1 MKRIR
6 IYDTNKFASKDSLK
20 LKRRNRVKGIILA
33 AGMLFSSVL
42 VAGCGRKHTHPVYP
56 QSSSIQDYKQ
66 DSTSSTVFDDAVS
79 YDYDSDKVSDNYVIS
94 NIELKLSEDNANAF
108 NIYLDNINT
117 VYEYDR
123 FYGIDEALEK
133 EASSSTKKSEKHVDS
148 IELNNGLFDVGSLIS
163 VVQKNNK
170 EYLNSDS
177 ISSYKRASLKE
188 LSDSE
193 IRVISECIVEGL
205 NYEIKNHPE
214 IDMNEL
220 KCVVGDLKMFS
231 SPSTSNA
238 YVNLDNV
245 LVISPSMIKLVQIMD
260 DSRDAQRD
268 ILFHESKHLIQK
280 SCADN
285 ENTDKETKIGTSHE
299 WNDLDVNPLKWNWFY
314 EASAEKAMCNQTG
327 NDVITYKYL
336 VSYLDSITMATVLKD
351 NVSADQTEYLCFQR
365 DPEKLYEQFGC
376 KNDDEKK
383 ELIKMMYTIDV
394 LQYEREDFYDQYNPV
409 YGKIETEDELVEL
422 QRKLKVSICETLT
435 KKFYENLASSMVDN
449 NMTMRDMFYV
459 IRAFEGDINSHL
471 DCASLEKVDANGP
484 FMEKYLEIQNNFF
497 QYVADSSGL
506 SQDEVISNYSSYV
519 PNEDNKLLNGIDSSK
534 KEFIVKRY
542 KDVESKGDYSILEM
556 NNMIT
561 SSNTKSK

>member
-33 AGMLFSSVL
+33 AGMLFSSIF
-42 VAGCGRKHTHPVYP
+42 VAGCGRKHTQPVYS
-56 QSSSIQDYKQ
+56 QSSSVQGYTQ

-79 YDYDSDKVSDNYVIS
+79 YAYDSDKVSDDSVIS
-94 NIELKLSEDNANAF
+94 NIELKLSKDDATLF
-108 NIYLDNINT
+108 NGYLSNINT
-117 VYEYDR
+117 VYEYDD
-123 FYGIDEALEK
+123 FYGIDEALVK
-133 EASSSTKKSEKHVDS
+133 EASSYDKKSEKHTNS
-148 IELNNGLFDVGSLIS
+148 IELKNGLFDVDSLIN
-163 VVQKNNK
+163 VVKKNNK
-170 EYLNSDS
+170 EYLNSDV
-177 ISSYKRASLKE
+177 ISAYKKASLKD
-188 LSDSE
+188 LDDSE
-193 IRVISECIVEGL
+193 IRVLSECIVEGL

-214 IDMNEL
+214 IDMDEL

-231 SPSTSNA
+231 SSSTSNA

-245 LVISPSMIKLVQIMD
+245 LVISPNMINLVQIMD
-260 DSRDAQRD
+260 NSRDAKRD
-268 ILFHESKHLIQK
+268 ILLHESKHLIQK
-280 SCADN
+280 SCVDN
-285 ENTDKETKIGTSHE
+285 ENNEKETKIGISHE

-376 KNDDEKK
+376 TNDKEKK

-394 LQYEREDFYDQYNPV
+394 LQYEREDFYDKYNPV
-409 YGKIETEDELVEL
+409 YGEIETEDELVEL

-435 KKFYENLASSMVDN
+435 KKFYENLANYMVDN
-449 NMTMRDMFYV
+449 NMAMKDMFYV
-459 IRAFEGDINSHL
+459 IRAFEVDINSHL
-471 DCASLEKVDANGP
+471 DCASLEKADTNGP
-484 FMEKYLEIQNNFF
+484 FMENYLKIQNNFF

-534 KEFIVKRY
+534 KDFIVKRY

>member
-42 VAGCGRKHTHPVYP
+42 VAGCGRKHTQPVYP
-56 QSSSIQDYKQ
+56 QSSSVQDYTQ
-66 DSTSSTVFDDAVS
+66 NSTSSTAFDDAAS
-79 YDYDSDKVSDNYVIS
+79 YAYDSDKVTDDSVFS
-94 NIELKLSEDNANAF
+94 NIELKLSENNANAF

-117 VYEYDR
+117 LYEYDR

-133 EASSSTKKSEKHVDS
+133 EASSSTKKSDKHVDS
-148 IELNNGLFDVGSLIS
+148 IELNNGLFDVDSLIS

-177 ISSYKRASLKE
+177 ISSYKKASLKE

-245 LVISPSMIKLVQIMD
+245 LVISPNMINLVQIMD
-260 DSRDAQRD
+260 DSRDAKRD
-268 ILFHESKHLIQK
+268 ILLHESKHLIQK
-280 SCADN
+280 SCVDN
-285 ENTDKETKIGTSHE
+285 ENNEKETKIGISHE
-299 WNDLDVNPLKWNWFY
+299 WNELDVNPLKWNWFY

-336 VSYLDSITMATVLKD
+336 VSYLDSITMATVLND

-409 YGKIETEDELVEL
+409 FGEIETEDELVEL

-471 DCASLEKVDANGP
+471 DCASLEKVDSNGP
-484 FMEKYLEIQNNFF
+484 FIENYLEIQNNFF

-506 SQDEVISNYSSYV
+506 SQEEIISNYSSYV
-519 PNEDNKLLNGIDSSK
+519 PSEDNELLSNIDSSK
-534 KEFIVKRY
+534 KDFIVKRY

-561 SSNTKSK
+561 SANIKSK